1 MVSSRAETVAEY
13 LEELPPER
21 REVIAAV
28 RDEILRNLP
37 SGYQETMNWGM
48 ISYEIPLERYPQ
60 THNGQPLMLA
70 ALAAQKNHYAVYLMS
85 VYMQPDGVA
94 RLRAGF
100 EQAGKKLDMGKSCVR
115 FRKLE
120 DVPLAEIG
128 RVVAE
133 APAEDFIR
141 HFEESRRR

>member
-1 MVSSRAETVAEY
+1 MVSSRAETVEEY
-13 LEELPPER
+13 LAELPPER

-37 SGYQETMNWGM
+37 PGYHEAMNWGM

-60 THNGQPLMLA
+60 TYNGQHLTLA

-94 RLRAGF
+94 RLRAAF
-100 EQAGKKLDMGKSCVR
+100 EQSGKKLDIGKSCLR

-128 RVVAE
+128 RVIAE
-133 APAEDFIR
+133 SPVDEFIR
-141 HFEESRRR
+141 HVEENRRR

>member
-1 MVSSRAETVAEY
+1 MVSSRAVTVEEY

-21 REVIAAV
+21 REVIATV

-37 SGYQETMNWGM
+37 PGYREAMNWGM

-60 THNGQPLMLA
+60 TYNGQPLTLA

-94 RLRAGF
+94 RLRDGF
-100 EQAGKKLDMGKSCVR
+100 ERAGKKLDIGKSCLR
-115 FRKLE
+115 
-120 DVPLAEIG
+120 
-128 RVVAE
+128 
-133 APAEDFIR
+133 
-141 HFEESRRR
+141 

>member
-1 MVSSRAETVAEY
+1 MVSSRAVTVEEY

-37 SGYQETMNWGM
+37 PGYREAMNWGM

-60 THNGQPLMLA
+60 TYNGQPLTLA

-94 RLRAGF
+94 RLRDGF
-100 EQAGKKLDMGKSCVR
+100 ERAGKKLDIGKSCLR
-115 FRKLE
+115 FRKLQ
-120 DVPLAEIG
+120 DVPLQEIG
-128 RVVAE
+128 RVIAE
-133 APAEDFIR
+133 SPIEDFIR
-141 HFEESRRR
+141 HYEESRRK